1 MANWHILPIN
11 DTEEHEK
18 LSTCKCQPEVQI
30 LEEGDLLVIHNSFD
44 GREAIEMFNEI
55 VNK

>member
-1 MANWHILPIN
+1 MINVLPKN
-11 DTEEHEK
+11 DIKEHTEQ
-18 LSTCKCQPEVQI
+18 STCDCNPTVFFKDSEIVI
-30 LEEGDLLVIHNSFD
+30 IHNSFD